1 MTPPTLP
8 DDGTDNG
15 AWAEALRYP
24 PWRLIGP
31 DTFANFTQDAGRDD
45 PELIGRAILASLDE
59 PHSLHHTADDQA
71 DGLGAVP
78 TIQGGD

>member
-31 DTFANFTQDAGRDD
+31 DTFANFTQDPSARHSDSDDLAGPAVILSHDD
-45 PELIGRAILASLDE
+45 LNMP
-59 PHSLHHTADDQA
+59 
-71 DGLGAVP
+71 
-78 TIQGGD
+78 GGQHDHV